1 MLAGSA
7 VGFFF
12 DIYRSF
18 RSWNKPGSLMTFVGD
33 IFFSL
38 GALILLLYFFNKAND
53 LAFRFYM
60 LWGSLLGLFIYLRLL
75 SSIILK
81 ILFKFHKL
89 LRLLARGLISIF
101 RIPCRGLILAIH
113 PFYAVLRWLGLLQ
126 YRIGEA
132 LLGPPLLRVKKKVI
146 KIYKRLFPP

>member
-1 MLAGSA
+1 MLAGIS

-18 RSWNKPGSLMTFVGD
+18 RSWNKLGSLMTFIGD

-38 GALILLLYFFNKAND
+38 GALILLMHFFIKANA

-60 LWGSLLGLFIYLRLL
+60 LWGSLLGLFIYSRLL
-75 SSIILK
+75 SSFIMK
-81 ILFKFHKL
+81 IFFKFHEL
-89 LRLLARGLISIF
+89 FHLLARGLISIF
-101 RIPCRGLILAIH
+101 RIPCRGLILTMN
-113 PFYAVLRWLGLLQ
+113 PFYAILRWLGLLL

-132 LLGPPLLRVKKKVI
+132 LLGPQLYRVKKNVI
-146 KIYKRLFPP
+146 EIYKRFFPP

>member
-7 VGFFF
+7 VGIFF
-12 DIYRSF
+12 DIYRSLH
-18 RSWNKPGSLMTFVGD
+18 SWNKPGSLMTFIGD

-60 LWGSLLGLFIYLRLL
+60 LWGSLLGLFLYLRLL
-75 SSIILK
+75 SSFTLK
-81 ILFKFHKL
+81 ILFKVHKL
-89 LRLLARGLISIF
+89 LHLLTRGLISLF
-101 RIPCRGLILAIH
+101 RIPYRGLILAMH
-113 PFYAVLRWLGLLQ
+113 PFYAVLRWLGLLL

-132 LLGPPLLRVKKKVI
+132 LLGPPLCQVKKNI
-146 KIYKRLFPP
+146 IEIYKRLFPP

>member
-7 VGFFF
+7 VGLFF

-18 RSWNKPGSLMTFVGD
+18 RSWNKLGPAMTFIGD

-38 GALILLLYFFNKAND
+38 GAFILLLYFFNKANA

-75 SSIILK
+75 SSFTLK
-81 ILFKFHKL
+81 ILFQFYNL
-89 LRLLARGLISIF
+89 LRLLTRSLIRTFLIPYRGLT
-101 RIPCRGLILAIH
+101 LVMY
-113 PFYAVLRWLGLLQ
+113 PFYAILRWLGLLL
-126 YRIGEA
+126 YRIAEA
-132 LLGPPLLRVKKKVI
+132 LLSPPLCRVKNKMNE
-146 KIYKRLFPP
+146 IYNRLFPP